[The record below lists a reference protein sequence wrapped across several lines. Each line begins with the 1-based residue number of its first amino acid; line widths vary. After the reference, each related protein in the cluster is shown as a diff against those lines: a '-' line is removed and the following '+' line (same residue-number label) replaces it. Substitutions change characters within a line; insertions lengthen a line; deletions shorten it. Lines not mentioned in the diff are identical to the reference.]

1 MPSKKKKS
9 LIKLTWDDILVKAAE
24 CDIMPNEFWEMTWKD
39 FSIIV
44 MGKEKKELNE
54 WARTRNLAYIIYLSN
69 TTENSPKSIQAFWPM
84 ADIDNAGE
92 VEEQTMLSNEELTR
106 TLKLYGVN

>member
-1 MPSKKKKS
+1 
-9 LIKLTWDDILVKAAE
+9 
-24 CDIMPNEFWEMTWKD
+24 MTWKD

-69 TTENSPKSIQAFWPM
+69 TAEKQPKSLRTFWHIP
-84 ADIDNAGE
+84 AIDD
-92 VEEQTMLSNEELTR
+92 VEIEEEKTMLTDEQLAR
-106 TLKLYGVN
+106 TLKLYGIN